1 MEEELRFIFVRNDL
15 LLNKNYL
22 ALPLLVGDKIHSIL
36 SVGFANDP
44 YGVSVA
50 NNVPKERKGAIL
62 GSSLNLRPSSVNMA
76 SGAFFTLITL
86 HKETL

>member
-22 ALPLLVGDKIHSIL
+22 ALPPLVGDKICSIL
-36 SVGFANDP
+36 RVGFANKP

-62 GSSLNLRPSSVNMA
+62 GSSLNLPPTSVNRM

>member
-1 MEEELRFIFVRNDL
+1 MRFIFVRNEL

-22 ALPLLVGDKIHSIL
+22 AIPLLVEDKIRSIL

-50 NNVPKERKGAIL
+50 NNVLKGRKGPYRVPLSIYAYPL
-62 GSSLNLRPSSVNMA
+62 
-76 SGAFFTLITL
+76 
-86 HKETL
+86 